1 MSGKVK
7 MRCARCGKSFKSVSA
22 KHTLCPEC
30 EAKERVARAAGRV
43 TNLKPTVT
51 PVRTERPTIVG
62 PGAGILVPELASGG
76 PPSIPEHSTAARAHD
91 HLEHHQS
98 REAHQHGQYERNA
111 IQSEY
116 RRQPAPG
123 VSTATPGKDHSLA
136 GSSAAKTTREG
147 KPPRSPRVHSEP
159 APAPF
164 VLTDEL
170 RNRIESRYQELAQPV
185 EFDGIRTQIATELG
199 IPKPIVKRT
208 VTELRQRLHL
218 PSWWEIQSYSGT
230 ANDLERIR
238 VAYMTY
244 LPVPEVGIHKRLAV
258 ELGLDAGI
266 VYQGIH
272 RIRAEMHLPQYNP
285 PEVHKP
291 QSASSAAV
299 TGSEPE

>member
-7 MRCARCGKSFKSVSA
+7 MRCPRCGKSFKSVSA

-30 EAKERVARAAGRV
+30 EAKERVARASGRV

-76 PPSIPEHSTAARAHD
+76 PPALPEHSTAAHAHD
-91 HLEHHQS
+91 RLEHHQAKEG
-98 REAHQHGQYERNA
+98 RHHDQYERNA
-111 IQSEY
+111 IQGGY
-116 RRQPAPG
+116 RRQPAQG
-123 VSTATPGKDHSLA
+123 VSTAPPGA

-147 KPPRSPRVHSEP
+147 KPPRSPSVPSDP
-159 APAPF
+159 APTPIA
-164 VLTDEL
+164 LTDEL
-170 RNRIESRYQELAQPV
+170 RQRIESRYQELAQPV
-185 EFDGIRTQIATELG
+185 EFDGIRTQIAAELG
-199 IPKPIVKRT
+199 VPKPVVKRT
-208 VTELRQRLHL
+208 VTELRQRLNL
-218 PSWWEIQSYSGT
+218 PSWWELQTYSGT

-238 VAYMTY
+238 VAYMPY

-272 RIRAEMHLPQYNP
+272 RIRAEMHLPQYNSP
-285 PEVHKP
+285 DVHKSQP
-291 QSASSAAV
+291 ASSAAV
-299 TGSEPE
+299 TGSESD

>member
-1 MSGKVK
+1 MSSKIK
-7 MRCARCGKSFKSVSA
+7 MRCARCGKSFKSISA
-22 KHTLCPEC
+22 KHTLCSEC

-62 PGAGILVPELASGG
+62 PGAGILVPELASDRS
-76 PPSIPEHSTAARAHD
+76 PSLPEHSAAAHD
-91 HLEHHQS
+91 HLEHHQP
-98 REAHQHGQYERNA
+98 REGHQHGQYERNP

-116 RRQPAPG
+116 RRQPAQGGSSAPL
-123 VSTATPGKDHSLA
+123 GKDHSLT
-136 GSSAAKTTREG
+136 GSSAAKTTKDGR
-147 KPPRSPRVHSEP
+147 PPRSPRVLSEP
-159 APAPF
+159 APAPI

-170 RNRIESRYQELAQPV
+170 RNRIESRYQELAQPI
-185 EFDGIRTQIATELG
+185 EFDGIRTQIAAELG
-199 IPKPIVKRT
+199 IPKPMVKRT

-218 PSWWEIQSYSGT
+218 PSWWELQSYSGT

-238 VAYMTY
+238 AAYMPY

-258 ELGLDAGI
+258 ELELDAGI

-291 QSASSAAV
+291 QSASGAAV
-299 TGSEPE
+299 TGSDPE